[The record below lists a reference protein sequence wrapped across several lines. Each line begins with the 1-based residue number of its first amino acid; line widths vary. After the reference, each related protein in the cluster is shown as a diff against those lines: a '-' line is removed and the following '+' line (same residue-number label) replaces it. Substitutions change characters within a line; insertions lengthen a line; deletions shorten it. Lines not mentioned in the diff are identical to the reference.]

1 MEIKQTIALKNV
13 CPDCQCPMIRRT
25 SEMAHPLLQIVYFA
39 CKNIFCG
46 ATFIGRTEITHRTS
60 PSAAPNP
67 DLNIPFTPRFL
78 ERVIVGSRGQSDD
91 GGESAGPI
99 LLKGSTESAKD

>member
-1 MEIKQTIALKNV
+1 
-13 CPDCQCPMIRRT
+13 MIRRT
-25 SEMAHPLLQIVYFA
+25 SEMQHPLLQIVYFA

-67 DLNIPFTPRFL
+67 NLEIPFTPRFL
-78 ERVIVGSRGQSDD
+78 ETLIVGERGSSAD
-91 GGESAGPI
+91 GAGFYEPI
-99 LLKGSTESAKD
+99 LLKGGAESAEE